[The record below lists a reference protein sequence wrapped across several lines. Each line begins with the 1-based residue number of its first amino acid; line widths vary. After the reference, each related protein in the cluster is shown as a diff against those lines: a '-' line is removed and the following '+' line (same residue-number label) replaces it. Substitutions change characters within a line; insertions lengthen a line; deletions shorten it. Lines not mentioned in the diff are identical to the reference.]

1 LPSKTKQ
8 HGKNIWLVIEQGAGM
23 IHKAFMNKKDA
34 EALDERLNKETGF
47 EDCYE
52 IKALDLVE

>member
-1 LPSKTKQ
+1 ME
-8 HGKNIWLVIEQGAGM
+8 KNIWLVIEQGAGI
-23 IHKAFMNKKDA
+23 IHQAFVNKEDA
-34 EALDERLNKETGF
+34 QALVQRLKKETGF